1 MTLYELRLIL
11 RLLIR
16 SIKIS
21 LNIITACIPETS
33 RSDEE
38 RCNTSLRSRL
48 PVNYCKAP
56 TVSKVTDLRGAWRNS
71 GFCCLFQG
79 LYARL
84 IHTEKQWKFTF
95 FRNHLV
101 STTLVGEEFV

>member
-1 MTLYELRLIL
+1 MTLYELQLIL

-38 RCNTSLRSRL
+38 RCNTSLRSQL

-56 TVSKVTDLRGAWRNS
+56 TVSKVTDLRGTWRNS
-71 GFCCLFQG
+71 GFCCIFQN

-84 IHTEKQWKFTF
+84 IHTQ
-95 FRNHLV
+95 NP
-101 STTLVGEEFV
+101 